1 MGALELDKLTWPQ
14 VRSEIEAGRDTVVM
28 ALGATEQHGRHMPL
42 ATDALL
48 GDHLARAVADRLDAF
63 LAPSVR
69 VGCSAHHLDFAGTM
83 SLSEETFHALVGDL
97 VRSLSGGGFRRIVLL
112 PTHGGNFAPLAAAV
126 AGLDERER
134 ARVVAVT
141 DLGVLFQIA
150 ELGEREHG
158 VPLREGGLHAGEWET
173 SLLLAIH
180 PELVRSEDARPGFT
194 GEPHDAIEGLF
205 AKGGVSALSEDGTLG
220 DPTRASVEHGER
232 YWEVAIELVLGQVA
246 AAGFGPRDSGAEAPP
261 RG

>member
-14 VRSEIEAGRDTVVM
+14 VRSEIEAGRDTVVI

-48 GDHLARAVADRLDAF
+48 GDHLAGAVADRLDAF
-63 LAPSVR
+63 LAPTMR
-69 VGCSAHHLDFAGTM
+69 VGCSEHHLGFAGTM
-83 SLSEETFHALVGDL
+83 SLGEETFHEVVRDL
-97 VRSLSGGGFRRIVLL
+97 VRSLASGGFRRIVLL

-126 AGLDERER
+126 AGLDEPER
-134 ARVVAVT
+134 GVVVALT

-150 ELGEREHG
+150 QLGEREYG

-180 PELVRSEDARPGFT
+180 PELVRSEQAQAGFT
-194 GEPHDAIEGLF
+194 GELQEAIEGIF
-205 AKGGVSALSEDGTLG
+205 AKGGVAALSENGTLG
-220 DPTRASVEHGER
+220 DPARASVEHGER
-232 YWEVAIELVLGQVA
+232 YWEVAIELVLEQISATERGQDRARPQGGVA
-246 AAGFGPRDSGAEAPP
+246 R
-261 RG
+261 